1 MHHKLPNDLRFR
13 AYPRAHSTL
22 QKWIFGNSSE
32 NSTKNRYQSFLILS
46 SFAWFFFFFFTF
58 FYYDQD
64 CSHFFVKHYEIF
76 WNKQIYWQ
84 MKCTEVKFSDGV
96 FCLQA
101 KKNVLMF
108 TYTAVVK
115 ITAHSFRIGWFW
127 DMYCILQHVT
137 DATDVLLYCL
147 LIIKQLEVATTSWS
161 RIVNLLFKTLATCQK

>member
-1 MHHKLPNDLRFR
+1 MHHKLPNDLRLR

-32 NSTKNRYQSFLILS
+32 NSTKNRYQNFLILS

-101 KKNVLMF
+101 KKYMHTVYCCCKDHGTLFSDWLILGYELHPSTCYRCNRCAFVLPVD
-108 TYTAVVK
+108 Y
-115 ITAHSFRIGWFW
+115 
-127 DMYCILQHVT
+127 
-137 DATDVLLYCL
+137 
-147 LIIKQLEVATTSWS
+147 
-161 RIVNLLFKTLATCQK
+161 